1 MAAGELAHPHV
12 DELEVGPILMALA
25 DQNRRRVVA
34 ELAERPDEERLCAS
48 FALPVVRSSRTR
60 HWRVLR
66 EAGLVYQRD
75 AGNGLYMRLRKDDL
89 DRRFPGLIQAVVT
102 ADPGLRGD
110 RPAE

>member
-1 MAAGELAHPHV
+1 MTADELEHPRV
-12 DELEVGPILMALA
+12 EDLEVGPILLALA
-25 DQNRRRVVA
+25 DGNRRRVVA

-48 FALPVVRSSRTR
+48 FDLPVSKSSRTR

-89 DRRFPGLIQAVVT
+89 ERRFPGLIRAVVA
-102 ADPGLRGD
+102 ADQGRS
-110 RPAE
+110 

>member
-1 MAAGELAHPHV
+1 MAAGELAHPRAE
-12 DELEVGPILMALA
+12 ELEVGPILLALA
-25 DQNRRRVVA
+25 DGNRRRVVA

-48 FALPVVRSSRTR
+48 FDLPVSKSSRTR

-89 DRRFPGLIQAVVT
+89 DRRFPGLIQAVIG
-102 ADPGLRGD
+102 ADQVH
-110 RPAE
+110 

>member
-1 MAAGELAHPHV
+1 MAASELTHPQV
-12 DELEVGPILMALA
+12 EDLEVGSVLLALA
-25 DQNRRRVVA
+25 DENRRRVVA

-48 FALPVVRSSRTR
+48 FDLPVGKSSRTR

-89 DRRFPGLIQAVVT
+89 DRRFPGLIQA
-102 ADPGLRGD
+102 AI
-110 RPAE
+110 AAN